1 MQSLDEISEIVIRE
15 AFLVFR
21 YIVVQMRFISH
32 FNTQIASIIPLC
44 VCKPGCCL
52 RIYERASWLMNL
64 WGGRASA
71 SLKSSPHTVLQEAEE
86 APRKTLRCFILIRR
100 MALLQ
105 SY

>member
-15 AFLVFR
+15 AFLFFR

-44 VCKPGCCL
+44 VCKLGCCL
-52 RIYERASWLMNL
+52 RIYELASWLMNL
-64 WGGRASA
+64 GREGKCI
-71 SLKSSPHTVLQEAEE
+71 LEELPPVPQEAEE